1 MNDDSKPGWLTRLGT
16 LLLRE
21 PEDRDQLVELL
32 RSASERELLDEE
44 ALAMIEGVLEVSEL
58 DAGDVMLPRAQIEFI
73 DIGHEPAQIIRQV
86 VAAGHSRFPVIDG
99 GKDEVIG
106 ILHAKDLLRF
116 F

>member
-58 DAGDVMLPRAQIEFI
+58 DRKS
-73 DIGHEPAQIIRQV
+73 V
-86 VAAGHSRFPVIDG
+86 V
-99 GKDEVIG
+99 
-106 ILHAKDLLRF
+106 
-116 F
+116 